1 MSADA
6 PQAPHLTRPV
16 QLQNVSLI
24 LSVQLDKA
32 TSTDDPSQSNGGEC
46 IKGCMCALGCVG
58 SSLVG
63 DRNLERKHL
72 GGIIIKLTETVCVV
86 FLGHRAMTLI
96 SAQCSAGQGTGHGHQ
111 I

>member
-1 MSADA
+1 MSAEA
-6 PQAPHLTRPV
+6 PQAPRWTQPV
-16 QLQNVSLI
+16 QLQNGPLTF
-24 LSVQLDKA
+24 SVQLDKA

-72 GGIIIKLTETVCVV
+72 GGIIVKLTETVCVV
-86 FLGHRAMTLI
+86 FLGHRAMALV
-96 SAQCSAGQGTGHGHQ
+96 
-111 I
+111 